1 MKRISINLNQRTK
14 IAEAVVGG
22 IALAWF
28 MACLLSWIIQT
39 TSVTEISYT
48 FSQSTFFLLLFLAF
62 SSIFAIAISKA
73 LREGFYGL
81 YTLAAFNAFWV
92 VFIALSIN
100 FSLQQITNFFFN
112 GGIICLIQI
121 MISYITTIFT
131 LTDTDTLNL
140 NKNTALTIGAAPF
153 IAALIF
159 LVGNYITDIGEAQIM
174 LNTGQMILIASL
186 LVAVMIAY
194 VSYILHFT
202 SRK

>member
-1 MKRISINLNQRTK
+1 
-14 IAEAVVGG
+14 
-22 IALAWF
+22 
-28 MACLLSWIIQT
+28 
-39 TSVTEISYT
+39 
-48 FSQSTFFLLLFLAF
+48 
-62 SSIFAIAISKA
+62 
-73 LREGFYGL
+73 L

-159 LVGNYITDIGEAQIM
+159 LVGNYITDIEEAQIM